1 MALAYSSPFPE
12 TSGVQMMMGDA
23 RRTRH
28 LAEVEIH
35 CYIAKVFK
43 AGDSYNYVHSFS
55 EAQLRSDLSSPRC
68 TILNNL
74 LVLKGKNFRGR
85 LAVCRRFSLVA
96 KPMEMLSQRRGT
108 WFDLTIMIP
117 ELGMDTIMSSCF
129 LTVKS
134 GASCQKTNGNLRCG
148 LFRDCKAITKS
159 FFTLALDGVRKD
171 HTRVERQYSTVSTT
185 LCLSDGTIDTPADCI
200 PRQTLKILATAG
212 SSEMMGS
219 WPVGTAWDVMEFHNL
234 NMHTRYG
241 IVLASAWA
249 QLGVRDELKSLHDRA
264 VSLGCPRSLHASAL
278 DTPGNQRGPTPVF
291 CE

>member
-117 ELGMDTIMSSCF
+117 EVCKIW
-129 LTVKS
+129 
-134 GASCQKTNGNLRCG
+134 
-148 LFRDCKAITKS
+148 RDCKAITKS